1 MLGHLLLIKNLYLIN
16 GGEMTINFINSSVE
30 EIKQTNLLKHIELCG
45 RVCYKSEDKITDD
58 SAEKF
63 VRNIVSRGHT
73 SVLEHGT
80 VYLVTPYELQDAD
93 SIWGKIQRSP
103 YKVISEVR
111 ELGYWGYL
119 TTNFRVVVD
128 ACDGDLDRA
137 LEFIEANRGRNFP
150 TDRYIKRRTFRI
162 TCDRGVSHE
171 LVRHRV
177 MSFSQESTRY
187 VNSTKRGFL
196 FIKPAWWNDELLNN
210 PQFDPN
216 NSNELKK
223 HSLFK
228 SACMSSAQHYSDL
241 IDLGQTPQQA
251 RAVLPNALK
260 TEVVMTG
267 TSLQWEAFLEL
278 RTAPSAHPDMQI
290 IANMIKERL

>member
-1 MLGHLLLIKNLYLIN
+1 MIDLIDPK
-16 GGEMTINFINSSVE
+16 VE
-30 EIKQTNLLKHIELCG
+30 EIKQQDLLKHIELCG
-45 RVCYKSEDKITDD
+45 RVCYKSEDKITND

-63 VRNIVSRGHT
+63 VRNIVNRGHT

-111 ELGYWGYL
+111 ELSYWGYL

-150 TDRYIKRRTFRI
+150 TDRYIKRKTFRI

-177 MSFSQESTRY
+177 FSFSQESTRY
-187 VNSTKRGFL
+187 VNYNRKGFQ
-196 FIKPAWWNDELLNN
+196 FIKPVWWIDGILNN
-210 PQFDPN
+210 EPTSEEEARVQSQHKNF
-216 NSNELKK
+216 LY
-223 HSLFK
+223 
-228 SACMSSAQHYSDL
+228 ACQEAAEYYENL
-241 IDLGQTPQQA
+241 TGLGQTPQQA
-251 RAVLPNALK
+251 RAVLPNAIK

-267 TSLQWEAFLEL
+267 TTLQWEKFLEL
-278 RTAPSAHPDMQI
+278 RTDKAAHPDMQV
-290 IANMIKERL
+290 IANKIKELL